1 MSRDIYDV
9 HDKLIKYIP
18 TGYNSLKI
26 ALQEYI
32 DSLFNQELIV
42 CMSSQSYITY
52 MNILI
57 KNIPNYTN
65 LTDDEPIWKFKV
77 RDIFTG
83 IDTDT
88 DE

>member
-1 MSRDIYDV
+1 MQRDIYDV
-9 HDKLIKYIP
+9 HDKLIRYIP
-18 TGYNSLKI
+18 TGYKSLKI
-26 ALQEYI
+26 ALKEYV

-42 CMSSQSYITY
+42 RTY

-57 KNIPNYTN
+57 KYIPNYTN
-65 LTDDEPIWKFKV
+65 LTDDEPFWKFKV

-83 IDTDT
+83 IDV

>member
-1 MSRDIYDV
+1 MQRDIYDV
-9 HDKLIKYIP
+9 HDKLIRYIP
-18 TGYNSLKI
+18 TGYKSLKI
-26 ALQEYI
+26 ALKEYV

-42 CMSSQSYITY
+42 RMSAHSYIPY

-57 KNIPNYTN
+57 KYIPNYTN

-83 IDTDT
+83 LDV